1 MGVNS
6 LVVSYD
12 LKKFEV
18 NNHQMMKGVLLKEL
32 KSRLQSVEYTGL
44 FKPEQDLDIW
54 LDLIT
59 TFLVE
64 PSLIRVSARKSAV

>member
-1 MGVNS
+1 
-6 LVVSYD
+6 
-12 LKKFEV
+12 
-18 NNHQMMKGVLLKEL
+18 L